1 MSDKRRAEILAK
13 RAKLEE
19 MRKAK
24 AQRQAEAERRT
35 SLVRSAVPRVV
46 ARFVSDLTFKGR
58 TPPPKTDDKDFDD
71 YITKIIGHPRGVDTG
86 ELTPSIPGTPSLS
99 NVPIAPGT
107 SLSGRA
113 SRGSNEGSD
122 RLPLDSSF
130 GRYAS
135 SGTDHIVDQSV
146 QPLLL
151 RNSYLTN
158 AVVVPSS
165 HV

>member
-24 AQRQAEAERRT
+24 AARQAEAERRT
-35 SLVRSAVPRVV
+35 SLVSHPILHLSWVV
-46 ARFVSDLTFKGR
+46 SLTSLLKGR
-58 TPPPKTDDKDFDD
+58 TPPPKADDKEFDE
-71 YITKIIGHPRGVDTG
+71 YLSKIIGPPRVDTG

-99 NVPIAPGT
+99 SIAIPPGT
-107 SLSGRA
+107 SHSGRA

-130 GRYAS
+130 GRYTS
-135 SGTDHIVDQSV
+135 SGTDHAVDQYV
-146 QPLLL
+146 QPLL
-151 RNSYLTN
+151 SMKLT
-158 AVVVPSS
+158 
-165 HV
+165 